1 MRIRSA
7 ADAVDWSE
15 VFPLAAPVSESVG
28 WSVDMSVVDGL
39 GSMSLPSILCSR
51 SSVKFESSSI
61 P

>member
-39 GSMSLPSILCSR
+39 GSMSLPL
-51 SSVKFESSSI
+51 K
-61 P
+61 